1 VTSTSISARQAAH
14 FGLVPPTVPS
24 LTGSIDADQWPDI
37 AVAAGSPVRAAVA
50 RAIFTSAV
58 ARLPLRVRLPAG
70 RTIGGGGPADPVMV
84 LHRPREFYRRFG
96 ASGLIGFGESYMA
109 GDWDCASKTGAS
121 KTGANQTGADLT
133 ALLTVLAEH
142 AAELV
147 PPWLQRLRRL
157 AVRRQ
162 PGDDLQTVE
171 GARRN
176 IGRHYDLSNDLFGL
190 FLDETMT
197 YSSAVF
203 TDPADIPAMDQ
214 LTTARFLAEAQRR
227 KIDRLLDQAG
237 VGPGGR
243 VLEIGTGWGELAIRA
258 ARRGAT
264 VHTVTISREQ
274 AELATKRIAQ
284 AGLAGQVRVELCDY
298 RDIEG
303 QFDAICSVE
312 MLEAVGERYWD
323 PFFSALDQHLA
334 PGGRVGLQTITM
346 GHDRMLATQHTYTWI
361 QKYIFPGGLLPSIT
375 AIGDSLSRTRLRIVS
390 REDFGAHYA
399 ATLKLWREQFG
410 AHAGEVARLGF
421 DDVFRRMWNFYL
433 SYTEA
438 GFRAGYIDVSQLTLA
453 RI

>member
-1 VTSTSISARQAAH
+1 VTTTSIRATQA
-14 FGLVPPTVPS
+14 GSTV
-24 LTGSIDADQWPDI
+24 DADRWPDV
-37 AVAAGSPVRAAVA
+37 AVAAGSPVRTAVA
-50 RAIFTSAV
+50 RNVFTSAV
-58 ARLPLRVRLPAG
+58 ARLPLRVRFPHG
-70 RTIGGGGPADPVMV
+70 QIIGGGGPDTPVMV

-96 ASGLIGFGESYMA
+96 ASGLIGFGEAYMA
-109 GDWDCASKTGAS
+109 GDWDSE
-121 KTGANQTGADLT
+121 DLT
-133 ALLTVLAEH
+133 ALLAVLAEH

-162 PGDDLQTVE
+162 PGDDLQTIA

-176 IGRHYDLSNDLFGL
+176 IGRHYDLSNDLFAL

-197 YSSAVF
+197 YSAALF
-203 TDPADIPAMDQ
+203 TNLDE
-214 LTTARFLAEAQRR
+214 TTDLAGAQRR
-227 KIDRLLDQAG
+227 KIDRLLDRAG
-237 VGPGGR
+237 VGPGCR

-274 AELATKRIAQ
+274 AELATRRIAE
-284 AGLAGQVRVELCDY
+284 AGLTGRVHVDLCDY
-298 RDIEG
+298 RDVEG

-312 MLEAVGERYWD
+312 MIEAVGDRYWD
-323 PFFSALDQHLA
+323 TFFTALDRHLA

-346 GHDRMLATQHTYTWI
+346 AHDRMLATRHTYTWI
-361 QKYIFPGGLLPSIT
+361 QKYIFPGGLLPSVT
-375 AIGDSLSRTRLRIVS
+375 AIGDSLSRTRLRIVA

-399 ATLKLWREQFG
+399 ETLKLWRERFG